1 MKQRI
6 ISVAAFC
13 LVLILDVATAAA
25 QGTISNAVLGTGVT
39 AKFEIINP
47 TNVFSPDTQKIYC
60 AWKTQGLKAGT
71 SVRGVWIAEDVGKAA
86 PRNFKIDEATFTPQI
101 GTASAGSFALN
112 KPAKGFPAGKYRL
125 EIYLGSTLAK
135 TVPFTVNPK

>member
-1 MKQRI
+1 MKHRT

-13 LVLILDVATAAA
+13 LIVSVWSAIAAA

-47 TNVFSPDTQKIYC
+47 TNVFSPDTQRIYC

-71 SVRGVWIAEDVGKAA
+71 SVRSVWIAEDVGKAA
-86 PRNFKIDEATFTPQI
+86 PRNFKIDEATFTPPL

-112 KPAKGFPAGKYRL
+112 KPPKAFPVGKYRL
-125 EIYLGSTLAK
+125 ELYLGSTLAK
-135 TVPFTVNPK
+135 TVPFTVKAK